1 MLYEQGRGVAQ
12 NTAEAYKWYL
22 IAAKSGDEQA
32 RRNAARVRAGLSAEG
47 RSVAELSAQAYRPT
61 SPNPSSYLEADA
73 LSQADVATAQRAL
86 SRLDYYQG
94 PTDGS
99 VSPALAMAIAAYQRN
114 EGLAAT
120 GKLDQLTLSRLKVFT
135 Q

>member
-1 MLYEQGRGVAQ
+1 M
-12 NTAEAYKWYL
+12 AE
-22 IAAKSGDEQA
+22 
-32 RRNAARVRAGLSAEG
+32 R
-47 RSVAELSAQAYRPT
+47 SAQAFRPT
-61 SPNPSSYLEADA
+61 APNPSAYVEAEA
-73 LSQADVATAQRAL
+73 LSRADVATAQRAL

-99 VSPALAMAIAAYQRN
+99 ASPALAMAIAAYQRN
-114 EGLAAT
+114 EGMAAT